1 MSLMPN
7 AQQQSKKEEGQK
19 NISVKRIT
27 IWNIVV
33 EDVDPVLEL
42 QPVEKI

>member
-7 AQQQSKKEEGQK
+7 AQQQSKKGEGQK
-19 NISVKRIT
+19 IISAKRIT
-27 IWNIVV
+27 VWNIVV